1 MAQTGFTP
9 IILLNSTTTGNSPT
23 TSNLVAGELA
33 INIADGKLF
42 FNKSGTITTMANAS
56 LQIAGGSPQYA
67 VTLTATGATNVT
79 LPTSGYVVSSVTQL
93 GANPVTGT
101 PSSTTFL
108 RGDGTWA
115 TAGASQATA
124 TALGAVYAKQTTGG
138 GTPFLTAFGYNA
150 GVSTT
155 GVSNT
160 AIGTQALYTNST
172 GTYNTVS
179 GYQAAYTTTSGFN
192 TIYGA
197 FAGYYVTGTNNSYFG
212 YAAGSQNSTASG
224 SNNVGIGHSALF
236 ANTTASNNTAVGY
249 QAGYSNSTGTGNN
262 AFGYSSLYN
271 NTGNY
276 NIAVGNNVLY
286 YNTSGGNNTAVGH
299 GALQSN
305 TTASDCTAIGYQ
317 ALYSHTTGG
326 DNTAVGY
333 GAAYLLTTG
342 SLNTCI
348 GENSGYSLTT
358 GYRNTFLGHSSGNG
372 GFGAAGFTTGSY
384 NTSLGLATGCSS
396 GNVTNSIVISGSYAD
411 VDKGS
416 STGFINPNGGG
427 VYQGNNSATWNV
439 SSDQRLK
446 KNIVDNNVGLDKV
459 IQIQVRNFEYRT
471 VDEIIDLPKHSAIK
485 KQGVQLGVIAQELQ
499 QVLPDCV
506 KQESTGVLAVDSTD
520 IMYHLINAIKELN
533 AKVTALEAK
542 LGA

>member
-499 QVLPDCV
+499 DILPDCV
-506 KQESTGVLAVDSTD
+506 KEETTGVLSVNSDNITW
-520 IMYHLINAIKELN
+520 HLINAIKELH

-542 LGA
+542 VGA

>member
-1 MAQTGFTP
+1 MAQSGFTP